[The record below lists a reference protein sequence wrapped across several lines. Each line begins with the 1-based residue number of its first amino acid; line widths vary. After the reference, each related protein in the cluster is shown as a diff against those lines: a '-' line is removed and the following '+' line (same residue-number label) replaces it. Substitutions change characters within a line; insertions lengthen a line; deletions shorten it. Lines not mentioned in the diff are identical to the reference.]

1 MALCGC
7 PGCAASS
14 PSFAINCD
22 AANQEVHATV
32 ADPALISSGYAAGA
46 LRGRAL
52 AMVLLVLAFA
62 SSTQAAVT
70 GKLVNRTTN
79 QPAGGVLV
87 TLLKFE
93 AGMDPI
99 EEVRTD
105 AGGSFTFDKP
115 LVGADGGPVPGMVRA
130 EFEGVAYSEMIP
142 PGRPPEGLEVAV
154 YSVEDKQALAPRGH
168 ILIFEPGAAEMVV
181 NENFAFL
188 NDSDPPR
195 TFRDPENGTL
205 RFYLPPEAKGI
216 VQVRTAG
223 PQRMPLR
230 SIATATSEANIYKVD
245 FPLKPGE
252 NSIDLTYLV
261 PFSDGAAFE
270 SRVLYEGLDARVA
283 APAGVSIEGE
293 GLVPLGEEPRTK
305 ASIYELAAAPT
316 IRVKISGQGKLAPS
330 GGGAATAEATS
341 EGNPVKI
348 ADAPVAKELYWI
360 LGLTAAVLAV
370 GFFFLY
376 SKTTAAA
383 MAPAATDPGAGK
395 PAAAPRPSAA
405 AGQAQRRPAAQRKS

>member
-1 MALCGC
+1 MPQFLEHEPNRGIVT
-7 PGCAASS
+7 G
-14 PSFAINCD
+14 
-22 AANQEVHATV
+22 
-32 ADPALISSGYAAGA
+32 
-46 LRGRAL
+46 RGRRAHAALAPLGNAARALGGPAL
-52 AMVLLVLAFA
+52 AMALLVLAFA
-62 SSTQAAVT
+62 SGAQAVVT

-93 AGMDPI
+93 AGMDPV

-105 AGGSFTFDKP
+105 AGGAFRFEKP
-115 LVGADGGPVPGMVRA
+115 LVGATGGPVPGMVRA

-142 PGRPPEGLEVAV
+142 PGTSSEGLEVAV
-154 YSVEDKQALAPRGH
+154 YSVEEKQALKPRGH

-188 NDSDPPR
+188 NDSNPPR
-195 TFRDPENGTL
+195 TFRDAENGTL

-230 SIATATSEANIYKVD
+230 SVATPAGEANIYKVD

-252 NSIDLTYLV
+252 NSIDLTYLL
-261 PFSDGAAFE
+261 PFSEGTAFE

-283 APAGVSIEGE
+283 APAGVSVEGE
-293 GLVPLGEEPRTK
+293 GLLPLGEEPRTK

-316 IRVKISGQGKLAPS
+316 IRVRISGQGKLAPS
-330 GGGAATAEATS
+330 GAGAATGEATS
-341 EGNPVKI
+341 EGNPIKV
-348 ADAPVAKELYWI
+348 ADAPVAKEIYWV
-360 LGLTAAVLAV
+360 LGLTAAVLLV
-370 GFFFLY
+370 GFVYLY
-376 SKTTAAA
+376 SKQPGAA
-383 MAPAATDPGAGK
+383 MAPAATDSAAGN